1 MYASANSEPMT
12 IRLSKDL
19 VIYFKRM
26 AEDAGVPYQSLIK
39 VYLRDGLGNNRK
51 VQINWLKLS

>member
-1 MYASANSEPMT
+1 MT